1 MSGRNQIIKRIQAQT
16 STTEK
21 LMKNSLGGGRV
32 EGGYYLMFDAART
45 SIALVRSGCSSSLRS
60 TGVREHFSF
69 IPRETEFGILT
80 VGSQL
85 VFDHRF
91 ILIHS

>member
-1 MSGRNQIIKRIQAQT
+1 MSWKNQIRERIQAQT
-16 STTEK
+16 STAKK
-21 LMKNSLGGGRV
+21 LMKNKR
-32 EGGYYLMFDAART
+32 YYLMFDAARPST
-45 SIALVRSGCSSSLRS
+45 ALVRSGCSSSLRS

-80 VGSQL
+80 VGSHL

>member
-1 MSGRNQIIKRIQAQT
+1 MEKSDYRMYSATNINNQKVK
-16 STTEK
+16 EK
-21 LMKNSLGGGRV
+21 QSR
-32 EGGYYLMFDAART
+32 GGYYLMFDAARP
-45 SIALVRSGCSSSLRS
+45 SIALVRSGCSSSLPS

-69 IPRETEFGILT
+69 IPREIEFGILT

>member
-1 MSGRNQIIKRIQAQT
+1 MEKSDYRAYSGTNINNQKV
-16 STTEK
+16 TEK
-21 LMKNSLGGGRV
+21 QSRGG
-32 EGGYYLMFDAART
+32 GGYYLMFDAART

-69 IPRETEFGILT
+69 IPREIEFGILT